1 MPAAF
6 KRCCPFVDSNVM
18 RLRDIRASTRFFI
31 TLGVVLASLAA
42 LAALGLTGLAAVDG
56 ANRQVFRDNF
66 TTAEATSRLATDLA
80 QAEILSLRL
89 IDARNEPTVEVL
101 RARLDE
107 IVIPG
112 ISESLTNLLRLHAH
126 DPPAEHAQVEH
137 IPAGWQ
143 AFLPLTRRA
152 PFVSGSALLDA
163 PARSAAAG
171 EVEQHLDPLIAFVS
185 ARQSIEVD
193 AAERAQASAQ
203 HTYEVNRIWLIL
215 VALISLL
222 AAATMIRV
230 GLTLKRLLADQAEQQ
245 DHGDLANEY
254 TGTLQAT
261 GNEADAQ
268 ELLRRQVERI
278 QPGTRAVVLGRN
290 NSADRLEAR
299 TSLEALDELRERLEP
314 ATPRSCLAVRFA
326 RTHTE
331 GGSRAALTS
340 CELCGALAG
349 SSTCEPLLVGG
360 EVIGSVL
367 VTGAEPPDHRSGQR
381 IREAVAQAAPVL
393 GNLRNLAIA
402 ELRAA
407 TDRLT
412 GLPNQRAVQ
421 DTLKRMVAQAS
432 RTITPLTAVLVDL
445 DHFKEINDVYGHDR
459 GDEVLATVGVA
470 MRNAMRDSDFVGRYG
485 GEEFLLLLPATDTEG
500 AVQVAEAVRGAISAI
515 HVSAVRQRITASAGV
530 ATLPRDAGDSVTL
543 FRAADRALYAAKNA
557 GRDRVHV
564 VTDQLQPPTET
575 GFSAERGPG
584 QLAPEAEGA
593 K

>member
-1 MPAAF
+1 
-6 KRCCPFVDSNVM
+6 M

-31 TLGVVLASLAA
+31 ALGVVLASLAA
-42 LAALGLTGLAAVDG
+42 LAVLGLTGLAAVNA
-56 ANRQVFRDNF
+56 ANREVFQDNF
-66 TTAEATSRLATDLA
+66 GTAQATSRLAADLA
-80 QAEILSLRL
+80 QTEILSLRL
-89 IDARNEPTVEVL
+89 IDAPNQPTAEAL

-112 ISESLTNLLRLHAH
+112 VSLSLSAVLRLHAH
-126 DPPAEHAQVEH
+126 DPPAERAQVER
-137 IPAGWQ
+137 IPAGWR

-152 PFVSGSALLDA
+152 PFTSGSVLPNAS
-163 PARSAAAG
+163 ARSAAARQI
-171 EVEQHLDPLIAFVS
+171 EASLEPLIAFVS
-185 ARQSIEVD
+185 ARQSIEAL
-193 AAERAQASAQ
+193 AAGRDHASAR
-203 HTYEVNRIWLIL
+203 HTYDVSRIWLIL
-215 VALISLL
+215 VAVISLL
-222 AAATMIRV
+222 AAATMVRV
-230 GLTLKRLLADQAEQQ
+230 GLTLKRLLEDQAEQQ
-245 DHGDLANEY
+245 AHGVLASEY

-261 GNEADAQ
+261 GNEGDAQ
-268 ELLRRQVERI
+268 ELLCRQVERI
-278 QPGTRAVVLGRN
+278 QPGARAIVLGRN

-299 TSLEALDELRERLEP
+299 TSLDALDELREPLAD

-331 GGSRAALTS
+331 GGSPSPLTV

-349 SSTCEPLLVGG
+349 ASTCEPLLVGG

-367 VTGAEPPDHRSGQR
+367 VTHAEPSDRPSARR

-432 RTITPLTAVLVDL
+432 RTVTPLTAVLLDL

-459 GDEVLATVGVA
+459 GDEVLAAVGVA

-500 AVQVAEAVRGAISAI
+500 AVQVAEAVRSAISAI
-515 HVSAVRQRITASAGV
+515 HISAVRQRITASAGV

-543 FRAADRALYAAKNA
+543 FRAADRALYAAKTA
-557 GRDRVHV
+557 GRDRVNTV
-564 VTDQLQPPTET
+564 ADQQPPLTDT
-575 GFSAERGPG
+575 GFAGDLGSGPVG
-584 QLAPEAEGA
+584 AEAEVT